1 MTQAHIGKKHTFDNG
16 TFGRLIMSE
25 DVELGDTVAY
35 RAGMTPATITEIVK
49 QGSGITVVAV
59 DGKNPHG
66 EAKTA
71 RKRAARKRSA
81 KKQAQRST
89 KRGWNSGNYG
99 RNRTWGGQEICG
111 ECGEYGRGCS
121 NSRGFCVDN

>member
-1 MTQAHIGKKHTFDNG
+1 MAQQTHIGKKHTFDNG

-25 DVELGDTVAY
+25 EVKVGDTVAY
-35 RAGMTPATITEIVK
+35 RAGMTAAKITEIVK

-66 EAKTA
+66 EAK
-71 RKRAARKRSA
+71 AARKRTA
-81 KKQAQRST
+81 KKQTQRSP

-99 RNRTWGGQEICG
+99 RNRTWGGQEICA

-121 NSRGFCVDN
+121 NERGFCVDN